1 VASHLEE
8 LAYDLSRHALAHQE
22 ALLDELRA
30 RTGTLLA
37 ASSLVAS
44 FLGARAIDRDGI
56 TWVAILALTFFAA
69 SVFACVYV
77 LLPKPGL
84 IFAVR
89 GTTLFEE
96 EYGAGLNEAHRR
108 LAYWLEDFADGNQPT
123 LDRFFV
129 LYRLA
134 AAAVLVEVILWSV
147 EIAI

>member
-8 LAYDLSRHALAHQE
+8 LAHDLSRHALTHQE

-44 FLGARAIDRDGI
+44 FLGARALDRDGI
-56 TWVAILALTFFAA
+56 SWVAILALTSFAA

-77 LLPKPGL
+77 LLPKPKL

-89 GTTLFEE
+89 GTTL
-96 EYGAGLNEAHRR
+96 
-108 LAYWLEDFADGNQPT
+108 QPT
-123 LDRFFV
+123 LDRLLV
-129 LYRLA
+129 LYRVV